1 MRRSLILASL
11 LLLCAASVQAQLY
24 KWVGPDGKISYS
36 DTPPPPTA
44 TKVETKALAA
54 EGTNIA
60 DFPYELAQAA
70 KSSPVTLYTTA
81 SCAPCDDGR
90 KLLGARGVPFAEKT
104 VNTSEDTVQ
113 FRKLAGADARL
124 PYLMIGRS
132 SQRGFEA
139 DAWNTALNA
148 AGYPQSS
155 QLPKNYRNPAPVAM
169 APASKPVIAK
179 QDNRASATAPADQSA
194 SDALPPATGNA
205 PPGFRF

>member
-1 MRRSLILASL
+1 MRRTLTLAAL
-11 LLLCAASVQAQLY
+11 LLLCAASAQAQLY
-24 KWVGPDGKISYS
+24 KWVGADGKITYG

-54 EGTNIA
+54 EGTNTA
-60 DFPYELAQAA
+60 DFPYELAQAT
-70 KSSPVTLYTTA
+70 KNSPVTLYTTA

-104 VNTSEDTVQ
+104 INTSEDSAQ

-124 PYLMIGRS
+124 PYLTIGRRA
-132 SQRGFEA
+132 QRGFETG
-139 DAWNTALNA
+139 AWNTALDA

-155 QLPKNYRNPAPVAM
+155 QLPKSYHPSAPTAM
-169 APASKPVIAK
+169 APATKPALAT
-179 QDNRASATAPADQSA
+179 QENRTHAAAPASQSA
-194 SDALPPATGNA
+194 SEELPPPTGNA